1 MDTKSKGSNNEL
13 EIKNNTPVNGNFGNG
28 KAGAGNSNLGSG
40 GGSNSGENPGNG
52 NSGPRDSGNGG
63 AGNGNSDNNH
73 GNGNP
78 GDGTSGD
85 GNPGNGGSPNN
96 GNGQDKNLVILLVI
110 VNGTGTE
117 VRANIHQFLQVV
129 ADKALEQTG
138 NAARTDWQ
146 LKTFEGDLLDSTK
159 RVGDYNFAEGTKL
172 VLGPPAG
179 VGGSVPCNQE

>member
-1 MDTKSKGSNNEL
+1 MDSSNKGSNKEP
-13 EIKNNTPVNGNFGNG
+13 EIKNNTPANGN
-28 KAGAGNSNLGSG
+28 AGAGNSTPGNGNAGNSG
-40 GGSNSGENPGNG
+40 GNGNGNAGNSGNGGGTPDNGNAGNG
-52 NSGPRDSGNGG
+52 NSGNSGNLG
-63 AGNGNSDNNH
+63 
-73 GNGNP
+73 
-78 GDGTSGD
+78 
-85 GNPGNGGSPNN
+85 N
-96 GNGQDKNLVILLVI
+96 GNGQDKNLVTLLVI

-146 LKTFEGDLLDSTK
+146 LKTFEGDPLDLTK
-159 RVGDYNFAEGTKL
+159 RVGNYNFAEGTKL